1 MFECILRYHIR
12 PSSLSRL
19 QKRFLVGQVLP
30 MCRASNISGLDRL
43 HIDVYMLRVN
53 SLRVRY
59 VSLLVFDRRT
69 GIQIL

>member
-1 MFECILRYHIR
+1 
-12 PSSLSRL
+12 
-19 QKRFLVGQVLP
+19 
-30 MCRASNISGLDRL
+30 MCRANNISGLDRL